1 MTFDAVVLAGG
12 DARRL
17 DGLDKTAI
25 EVGGRSLLDL
35 ALEAVNGAR
44 EIVVVG
50 PRRRTS
56 RPVRWTSESPAG
68 GGPLRATIAGLELV
82 RSDVVVV
89 LAVDYPFV
97 TPETVAELIRAAR
110 SRDGAAL
117 QDEGGSM
124 HYVVGAYQ
132 TEALRA
138 AVDAR
143 PRADASMRSLFV
155 TLDLAAVRADRA
167 ALDIDTPE
175 DLERARA
182 YPPGDDEG
190 AS

>member
-12 DARRL
+12 NARRL
-17 DGLDKTAI
+17 GGMDKTAI
-25 EVGGRSLLDL
+25 EVGGRSLLDR
-35 ALEAVNGAR
+35 ALGAVNGAW
-44 EIVVVG
+44 EIIAVG
-50 PRRRTS
+50 PRRPTS

-97 TPETVAELIRAAR
+97 TPETVAELMNAAK
-110 SRDGAAL
+110 SHDGAAL
-117 QDEGGSM
+117 EDEGGSM

-132 TEALRA
+132 TEVLRA
-138 AVDAR
+138 AVEAK
-143 PRADASMRSLFV
+143 PGADSSMRSLFV
-155 TLDLAAVRADRA
+155 ALDVVAVRADRA

-175 DLERARA
+175 DLERARHLV
-182 YPPGDDEG
+182 E
-190 AS
+190 